1 MKTST
6 IKSILVTLLIA
17 LVIYVTVTPI
27 AIYHIAHKK
36 QIKQTAYELVEPGSE
51 LEQFILTND
60 SIEDVQQ

>member
-6 IKSILVTLLIA
+6 IKSVLVTLLIA

-27 AIYHIAHKK
+27 AIYHVANKK
-36 QIKQTAYELVEPGSE
+36 QIKQTTYELVEPGSE